1 MPSPVDPAPQHRRPC
16 PAEQAQ
22 GLGLGGA
29 SPCLGCPGTPPGT
42 LPLFPNLPSPGQHC
56 ERPQN
61 GEGVSLQ
68 LHGWT
73 QGLLQELLDL
83 DEVCFQLLVE
93 QQEGWVG
100 AWC

>member
-1 MPSPVDPAPQHRRPC
+1 MPSPVDPAC

-22 GLGLGGA
+22 GLGGTPA
-29 SPCLGCPGTPPGT
+29 CLGCPGAPSGT
-42 LPLFPNLPSPGQHC
+42 LLQSRNLPSPGQHC
-56 ERPQN
+56 GRRARN

-68 LHGWT
+68 LRGWT
-73 QGLLQELLDL
+73 QGLLQELLNL